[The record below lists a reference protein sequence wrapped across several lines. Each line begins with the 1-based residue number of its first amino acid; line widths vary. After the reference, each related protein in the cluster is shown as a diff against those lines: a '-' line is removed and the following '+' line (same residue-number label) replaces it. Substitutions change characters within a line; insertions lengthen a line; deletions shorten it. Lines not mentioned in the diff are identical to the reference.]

1 MAGNE
6 LQYGLI
12 GLGAALVLGLFAYN
26 AWQDRRARKHA
37 EEAFRSTHRDV
48 LLEEQQAEAV
58 PPAPGGRMEPRMTA
72 DEVAEQRSEQRGEQ
86 QAAPVARNTA
96 AGPNPASRSA
106 RAQEPGI
113 EWDMQAIDCAIAIE
127 APAGISAPALFN
139 AQQTLLAG
147 VQKPLRWFGWDDSNN
162 AWEQLGATTP
172 GSFNRICASLQLA
185 DRRGVVSEHELDRFF
200 DQLQRL
206 CDQFLAVPRMPSK
219 AQVMS
224 RAMELDRFCAEVDV
238 QIAVNIIAGE
248 QVFAGTKI
256 RGVSEAAGLQ
266 LHGDGTYQARDDAG
280 RVLYALS
287 NQEAALF
294 SAEQLRHLH
303 THGLT
308 LTVDVPRAA
317 APVMAFDHM
326 VAFGEHLA
334 DALGGV
340 LVDDNRNPLTDR
352 SIGLIRSQASQF
364 EQFMERQNIPSGSD
378 VALRLFS

>member
-48 LLEEQQAEAV
+48 LLDEQQAEVV

-72 DEVAEQRSEQRGEQ
+72 EEVAEQRAEQRTAQ
-86 QAAPVARNTA
+86 PNATPAPA
-96 AGPNPASRSA
+96 PNPAVRSA
-106 RAQEPGI
+106 RAQEPGV
-113 EWDMQAIDCAIAIE
+113 EWDMQAIDCAIPIE

-147 VQKPLRWFGWDDSNN
+147 VQKPLRWFGWDDASN
-162 AWEQLGATTP
+162 AWVALAAATP
-172 GSFNRICASLQLA
+172 GSFSRICASLQLA
-185 DRRGVVSEHELDRFF
+185 DRRGVVSETELDRFF

-238 QIAVNIIAGE
+238 QIAINLIAGDHA
-248 QVFAGTKI
+248 FAGTKI
-256 RGVSEAAGLQ
+256 RGLSEAAGLQ
-266 LHGDGTYQARDDAG
+266 LYGDGTYLARDDAG

-317 APVMAFDHM
+317 VPVLAFDHM